1 MKIID
6 LHTHVFPDKIAEKT
20 IKSLAEEA
28 ETEAFLDGT
37 VADLKRSMDMA
48 GITLSVNQPIATI
61 PSQVVSIN
69 NWAKSIENERIISFG
84 TMHPLFED
92 YAEEL
97 RRLKKMGIKGIK
109 IHPDYQKFYPD
120 EEHVFP
126 IYESLVEN
134 DMAVLFHAGVDI
146 GLYPPVHA
154 TPQRLAN
161 VLNDFP
167 KIRLIAAHL
176 GGYKCW
182 DEVESFLV
190 GRDLY
195 FDTSYVIDYMET
207 DRLVRIM
214 REHGFDKIL
223 FATDSPWK
231 PQPEEVKKILS
242 LHVPEKAKEDILYNN
257 ACRLLKLC

>member
-20 IKSLAEEA
+20 IKSLAKEA
-28 ETEAFLDGT
+28 DTEAFLDGT

-48 GITLSVNQPIATI
+48 GITLSVNQPIATM

-69 NWAKSIENERIISFG
+69 NWAKSIENGRIISFG

-97 RRLKKMGIKGIK
+97 RRLKKLGIKGIK
-109 IHPDYQKFYPD
+109 IHPDYQKFHPD

-154 TPQRLAN
+154 TPQRLAK
-161 VLNDFP
+161 VLNKFP
-167 KIRLIAAHL
+167 KIKLIAAHL
-176 GGYKCW
+176 GGYECW

-190 GRDLY
+190 GRDLF

-242 LHVPEKAKEDILYNN
+242 LPVPEKAKEDILYNN